1 MSPHGRCCCVAAD
14 SPDAGSSSGGGEL
27 GVLGLHGAYHG
38 DTLGSQDCVAPSAF
52 NGPLQSPWYTGRGA
66 FLEPPYVGM
75 RQVRAR
81 SFLGEEEVHKGGDT
95 GVADEARSVP
105 GRYRPAGAQ
114 RSAEYTLEL

>member
-1 MSPHGRCCCVAAD
+1 MTPHGRWCCPPAD
-14 SPDAGSSSGGGEL
+14 GPDAAPGSGGEL

-75 RQVRAR
+75 RQVRGRALRLAR
-81 SFLGEEEVHKGGDT
+81 EGKVHKGG
-95 GVADEARSVP
+95 GRGMADEGLSVP
-105 GRYRPAGAQ
+105 ANAGQQAPIVAV
-114 RSAEYTLEL
+114 SAR